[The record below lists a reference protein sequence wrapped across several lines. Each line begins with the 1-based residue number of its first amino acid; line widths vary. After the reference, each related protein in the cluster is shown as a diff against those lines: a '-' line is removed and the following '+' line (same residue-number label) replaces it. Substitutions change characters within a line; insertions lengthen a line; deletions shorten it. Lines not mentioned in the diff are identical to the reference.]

1 MRWIT
6 AFLVLCWIAPSYAQS
21 SQQEQHPAMSSH
33 HGAQFD
39 IMRRASA
46 MFPLAGQ
53 DKERIQYIQQ
63 QTALRAGATVTSTTT
78 TATTRPKN

>member
-1 MRWIT
+1 
-6 AFLVLCWIAPSYAQS
+6 
-21 SQQEQHPAMSSH
+21 
-33 HGAQFD
+33 
-39 IMRRASA
+39 

-78 TATTRPKN
+78 TATTGPKN

>member
-1 MRWIT
+1 MRLIA
-6 AFLVLCWIAPSYAQS
+6 AFLVLCWITPSYAQT
-21 SQQEQHPAMSSH
+21 SQQEQH

-39 IMRRASA
+39 IMRRAST
-46 MFPLAGQ
+46 MFPLTGQ

-63 QTALRAGATVTSTTT
+63 QTALRAGASVTTTT